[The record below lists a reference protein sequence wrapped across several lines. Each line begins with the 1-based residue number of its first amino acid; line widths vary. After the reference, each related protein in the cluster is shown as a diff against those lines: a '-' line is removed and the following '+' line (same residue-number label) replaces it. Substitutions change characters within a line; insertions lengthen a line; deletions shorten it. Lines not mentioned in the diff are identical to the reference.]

1 MSLRRRSAA
10 RSTCE
15 APKAG
20 REDSDAAAVP
30 DGAAGVAGE
39 AEVAD
44 EDVVAEASGPVD
56 VGVGVSLAGADAAA
70 AESADGR

>member
-1 MSLRRRSAA
+1 MSRSRRSAA

-15 APKAG
+15 APRAG
-20 REDSDAAAVP
+20 REDSDDAAVP

-44 EDVVAEASGPVD
+44 EDVVAKASGSVD
-56 VGVGVSLAGADAAA
+56 AGVGASLAGADAAA

>member
-1 MSLRRRSAA
+1 MSRSRRSAA

-15 APKAG
+15 APRAG
-20 REDSDAAAVP
+20 RGDSDDAAVP

-39 AEVAD
+39 AEAAD

-56 VGVGVSLAGADAAA
+56 AGVGASLARADAAA